1 MVQTTYTL
9 KDGQICFDAPNDG
22 SGSVINCYG
31 PRPVVQT

>member
-1 MVQTTYTL
+1 MVQITDTL

-22 SGSVINCYG
+22 SGSVNNCNG